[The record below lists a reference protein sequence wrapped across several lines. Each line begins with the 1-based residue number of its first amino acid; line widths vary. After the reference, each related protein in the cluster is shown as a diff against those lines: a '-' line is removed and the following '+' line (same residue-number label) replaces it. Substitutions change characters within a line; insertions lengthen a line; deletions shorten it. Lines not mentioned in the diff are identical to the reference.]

1 MRSIDNKFYKSKA
14 WEACREAYAKKAG
27 GLCED
32 CLEKGIYT
40 PGVIVHHK
48 IPLTP
53 ERMTDESLMYGF
65 DNLRLLCIECHNKIH
80 FKRKADRYDVDEMGR
95 VTIKA

>member
-1 MRSIDNKFYKSKA
+1 MRSVDSNFYKSKE
-14 WEACREAYAKKAG
+14 WERCRKAYIAKVG

-32 CLEKGIYT
+32 CLEKGIFT

-53 ERMTDESLMYGF
+53 ERMKDESLMYGF
-65 DNLRLLCIECHNKIH
+65 DNLRLLCIDCHNKIH
-80 FKRKADRYDVDEMGR
+80 FKRTGKRYVVDEMGR
-95 VTIKA
+95 VTAI